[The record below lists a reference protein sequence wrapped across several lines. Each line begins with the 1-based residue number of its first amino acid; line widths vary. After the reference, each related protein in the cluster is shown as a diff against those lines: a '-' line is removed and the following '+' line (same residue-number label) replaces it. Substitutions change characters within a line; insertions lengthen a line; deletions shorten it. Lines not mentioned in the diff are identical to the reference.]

1 MKRFSFIII
10 LTAVVLSLGCSQRY
24 SLERR
29 LYFLEKKALEAV
41 ADPNQIV
48 DAQINNLMRETDL
61 LLPSA
66 ESRGLGSRAL
76 LLKAILLSSQGK
88 DNQSMDLASEI
99 GDKKGKFAFLDGL
112 GKWYMKKR
120 DYKNALRCFSQEMEL
135 VKGSPFYYKGLVNLY
150 LVAKQAGK
158 ADDYGKMVTQ
168 AFEKAMSSQK
178 PLERYLGEKGMAN
191 FKLVTGDLQGALE
204 IMNSIEEN
212 GKYPLQLRAK
222 ALIDRM
228 TIFLKEG
235 NIADA
240 KAEVKKASGLK
251 MPGKLIERM
260 NQMVNAV
267 EKKGEKQPKQ

>member
-1 MKRFSFIII
+1 MKRFSFIFI

-24 SLERR
+24 DLERR
-29 LYFLEKKALEAV
+29 LYFLEKKALSAV

-48 DAQINNLMRETDL
+48 DAQINSLIRETDL

-88 DNQSMDLASEI
+88 NNQSINLAREI
-99 GDKKGKFAFLDGL
+99 EDKKDKFMFLDGL

-120 DYKNALRCFSQEMEL
+120 DHKNALGCFSQEMEL
-135 VKGSPFYYKGLVNLY
+135 VKGSPFYYKELVNLY
-150 LVAKQAGK
+150 LVAKQAGR
-158 ADDYGKMVTQ
+158 ADDYGEMVKQ
-168 AFEKAMSSQK
+168 AFEKAMLSKK

-191 FKLVTGDLQGALE
+191 FKLVMGDLQGALE
-204 IMNSIEEN
+204 IMNSVEEN
-212 GKYPLQLRAK
+212 DKYPLQLRAK

-235 NIADA
+235 NIDDA
-240 KAEVKKASGLK
+240 KAEVRKASGLK
-251 MPGKLIERM
+251 MPGKLIKKM
-260 NQMVNAV
+260 NQMINTV
-267 EKKGEKQPKQ
+267 EKRGKKQPQQ